1 MISNIFAKIPMVA
14 QPYEVNVELF
24 PHQLA
29 IIYKMEKL
37 EDENII
43 QKDNYIKKTKI
54 GINGDI
60 TGYGKTLAM
69 IGLTAR
75 DKFEWDLNTPY
86 VFETTITEAKGRIK
100 NYFVSRYDKLPTTL
114 ILVSNSIIGQWEK
127 ELLKTTLKYYI
138 IKSNKDL
145 ENVKAEENN
154 IVIVTPTH
162 YNKITM
168 MYSKF
173 AWKRFI
179 FDEPGHL
186 KIGGM
191 REIHAGFY
199 WFVTATPEEIV
210 GQHKF
215 CKGNFM
221 RDIISGMYDPECFI
235 SDITVKN
242 NPEFVKASFEMPQ
255 TNYIYH
261 KCYQPIYNVIN
272 GYVSSSVRSMIEAG
286 NIKDAIESLGG
297 IKTSNIVEL
306 IKLKKLE
313 EIEEING
320 KINMYNIRQDEIK
333 INNWIQKRERIENQL
348 KEIDEKYKTMLQSAC
363 NICSEILT
371 DPVLEPQCQNLFC
384 GKCLF
389 KWLEQKK
396 SCPMCRC
403 DILPSNLIYIENNN
417 SLEDNNKIIE
427 KEEIKMTKIE
437 KIIDIIIKNKEG
449 KYLIFSNYDNTFYPI
464 CNAMN
469 ENDIKFVQV
478 CGTIKNRE
486 RILELFKTGDIPVIF
501 LNSTTDG
508 SGINLTET
516 TDIILCHQMDRSTE
530 KQIIGRALR
539 IGRKEPLN
547 IHYLQIL
554 K

>member
-114 ILVSNSIIGQWEK
+114 ILVSNSIIGQWET

-138 IKSNKDL
+138 IKSTKDL
-145 ENVKAEENN
+145 ENVKAEDYN

-210 GQHKF
+210 GQLFLCSNHLNKHFPQNKF
-215 CKGNFM
+215 
-221 RDIISGMYDPECFI
+221 
-235 SDITVKN
+235 
-242 NPEFVKASFEMPQ
+242 
-255 TNYIYH
+255 
-261 KCYQPIYNVIN
+261 
-272 GYVSSSVRSMIEAG
+272 
-286 NIKDAIESLGG
+286 
-297 IKTSNIVEL
+297 
-306 IKLKKLE
+306 
-313 EIEEING
+313 
-320 KINMYNIRQDEIK
+320 
-333 INNWIQKRERIENQL
+333 
-348 KEIDEKYKTMLQSAC
+348 
-363 NICSEILT
+363 
-371 DPVLEPQCQNLFC
+371 
-384 GKCLF
+384 
-389 KWLEQKK
+389 
-396 SCPMCRC
+396 
-403 DILPSNLIYIENNN
+403 
-417 SLEDNNKIIE
+417 
-427 KEEIKMTKIE
+427 
-437 KIIDIIIKNKEG
+437 
-449 KYLIFSNYDNTFYPI
+449 
-464 CNAMN
+464 
-469 ENDIKFVQV
+469 
-478 CGTIKNRE
+478 
-486 RILELFKTGDIPVIF
+486 
-501 LNSTTDG
+501 
-508 SGINLTET
+508 
-516 TDIILCHQMDRSTE
+516 
-530 KQIIGRALR
+530 
-539 IGRKEPLN
+539 
-547 IHYLQIL
+547 
-554 K
+554 